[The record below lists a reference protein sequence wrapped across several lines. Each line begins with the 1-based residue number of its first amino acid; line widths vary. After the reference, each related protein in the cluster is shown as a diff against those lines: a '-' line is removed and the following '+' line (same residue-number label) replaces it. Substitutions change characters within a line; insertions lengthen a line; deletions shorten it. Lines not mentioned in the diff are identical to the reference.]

1 MHWPMWVTIHF
12 DRVRR
17 RLRAPG
23 AEPASGSVLV
33 DDSDPLDDITVAL
46 GRPDLERLITGLSS
60 LEPGMP
66 RPDSPARLAGA
77 VAAAIDRVGGRG
89 QPTVTR
95 SPAGLYTPEYWHVRI
110 DGADAATRAAL
121 ERLANGR
128 GLT

>member
-17 RLRAPG
+17 RLRAPE
-23 AEPASGSVLV
+23 AEPVPGSVLV
-33 DDSDPLDDITVAL
+33 ADPDPLDDVVVAL
-46 GRPDLERLITGLSS
+46 GRPELERFMTGLSS
-60 LEPGMP
+60 LDPAMP

-77 VAAAIDRVGGRG
+77 VAAAIERVGGTG

-95 SPAGLYTPEYWHVRI
+95 SPAGLYTPEYWHVRV

-128 GLT
+128 GLD

>member
-1 MHWPMWVTIHF
+1 MWVTIHF

-17 RLRAPG
+17 RFRAQE
-23 AEPASGSVLV
+23 AEPTAGSVRV
-33 DDSDPLDDITVAL
+33 ADPDPLDDVVVTL
-46 GRPDLERLITGLSS
+46 GRPELDRFTTGLSA

-77 VAAAIDRVGGRG
+77 VAAAIDRVGGTG

-95 SPAGLYTPEYWHVRI
+95 SPAGLHTPEYWHLRV

-128 GLT
+128 GLD